1 VIEADRLAARTFK
14 ASVIAKY
21 DDGEWREAA
30 IPSWKLWRPAPKR
43 DRTADRGIAHANR
56 VVAAD
61 WLEALYRMDNFWVE
75 EEIPW
80 YLKPTIDYRLLTNLT
95 DVYSQGP

>member
-1 VIEADRLAARTFK
+1 MIEVDRRADRMFK

-21 DDGEWREAA
+21 DDGGWREAA
-30 IPSWKLWRPAPKR
+30 IPSWKLWRLAHKR

-56 VVAAD
+56 VVAEE
-61 WLEALYRMDNFWVE
+61 WLDALYRMDNFWEE

-80 YLKPTIDYRLLTNLT
+80 YLKSTIDYWLLTNLT
-95 DVYSQGP
+95 DVYRQGP